1 MNHRWKRI
9 YLLLMLV
16 CMLPMLCACHENP
29 PQEKL
34 YSKLFAHFE
43 SFGFSCEL
51 QPVEADR
58 DVPIYKA
65 SAWQKLMLDG
75 EEVLVYFDDSN
86 RADYLSEP
94 IDETVYGHVTRF
106 GLRFV
111 LVYPGDDAG
120 VLEALEAI
128 TNE

>member
-1 MNHRWKRI
+1 M
-9 YLLLMLV
+9 LAAMLV
-16 CMLPMLCACHENP
+16 LLCACHENP
-29 PQEKL
+29 SQEQL

-43 SFGFSCEL
+43 SYGFTCQL
-51 QPVEADR
+51 QPVEAER

-94 IDETVYGHVTRF
+94 IDENVYGQVTRF

-111 LVYPGDDAG
+111 LVYPGNDAR
-120 VLEALEAI
+120 VLEAFEAI
-128 TNE
+128 SNE